1 MAYVEL
7 LRDEDLPEAIA
18 AESGEHT
25 PNFVRLLAQR
35 PAVLDAW
42 RQLLGAVKEHMD
54 ERRYELATL
63 AAARRLR
70 SSYCCLAHG
79 KVLAEKFYS
88 EGEVAAIA
96 EGTHA
101 LDETDQAVMDLA
113 AKVAADASSVTEAD
127 VGRLRDLGLGD
138 DEILDVVLT
147 AAARAFLTK
156 TVDGLGVLPDAS
168 YRELDPELRNALTVG
183 RPIAE

>member
-7 LRDEDLPEAIA
+7 VRDEDLPASIA
-18 AESGEHT
+18 AETEGHA
-25 PNFVRLLAQR
+25 PNFVRLLAHR

-42 RQLLGAVKEHMD
+42 KQLLGAVKVNMD

-88 EGEVAAIA
+88 ADEVAAIA
-96 EGTHA
+96 DGRHA
-101 LDETDQAVMDLA
+101 LEETDRAVMDLA
-113 AKVAADASSVTEAD
+113 EKVAADASSVTDAD
-127 VGRLRDLGLGD
+127 VDRLRQHGLSD

-156 TVDGLGVLPDAS
+156 TVDGLGVLPDAW
-168 YRELDPELRNALTVG
+168 YRELDPELRDALTVG

>member
-1 MAYVEL
+1 MAFVEL
-7 LRDEDLPEAIA
+7 VRDEDLPEAIA
-18 AESGEHT
+18 ADTGVHA
-25 PNFVRLLAQR
+25 PNFVRLLAHR
-35 PAVLDAW
+35 PAVYDAW

-88 EGEVAAIA
+88 PAEVAALA
-96 EGTHA
+96 GGTHP
-101 LDETDQAVMDLA
+101 LDEVDQAVMDLA
-113 AKVAADASSVTEAD
+113 EQVAADASAVTEAD
-127 VGRLRDLGLGD
+127 VVRLRDLGLTD

-168 YRELDPELRNALTVG
+168 FRKLDPELRATLTVG
-183 RPIAE
+183 RPIAD

>member
-7 LRDEDLPEAIA
+7 VRDEDLPASIA
-18 AESGEHT
+18 AETVGHA
-25 PNFVRLLAQR
+25 PNFVRLLARR

-42 RQLLGAVKEHMD
+42 KQLLGAVKENMD

-88 EGEVAAIA
+88 PDEVAAIA
-96 EGTHA
+96 DGTHA
-101 LDETDQAVMDLA
+101 LDEADRAVMYLA
-113 AKVAADASSVTEAD
+113 EKVAADASAVTDAD
-127 VGRLRDLGLGD
+127 VDRLRQLGLAD
-138 DEILDVVLT
+138 DEILDVVLA

-168 YRELDPELRNALTVG
+168 YRELGPELRDALTVG
-183 RPIAE
+183 RPIAD